1 MDGMLESL
9 YQSIVDGKK
18 AVAWSKP
25 QAARRSGIAASQAVS
40 LAKSLV

>member
-18 AVAWSKP
+18 AVTRNKP
-25 QAARRSGIAASQAVS
+25 QATRRSGIPASQAVS